1 MMTERRYGFRFSG
14 VEGGLLVGSVLL
26 ASFLIFVSGVYVG
39 REVAGR
45 KVVPQTPIVRARVV
59 FPPDPVVMRTAPP
72 NDALAMRTTTPT
84 TAPVA
89 GPGTK
94 EKGMSPVPPVAR
106 PDTSPL
112 VERGKPGPA
121 SLPAN
126 VPSAET
132 KTQRIEPSPFVSE
145 ESIPSR
151 AKSQG
156 GPFTPK
162 SPAALASHTD
172 KRPSD
177 TSPRNDSIE
186 KKPTTVTVARA
197 EKVETQMRAPG
208 LTPETRHPIEEKDKE
223 AKPTA
228 PSVKKETKQLAGW
241 RVQVGAT
248 TYEETAHDMAREL
261 RELGYSPLVSKV
273 QMNGETLYRVRIG
286 KFNKQGEAV
295 AAVGRFRREGRFSQA
310 YLVSE

>member
-1 MMTERRYGFRFSG
+1 MTERRYGFRFSG
-14 VEGGLLVGSVLL
+14 LEGGLLVGSVLL

-45 KVVPQTPIVRARVV
+45 KVVTQTPIVRAPVT
-59 FPPDPVVMRTAPP
+59 FPPDPVVMRTTPP
-72 NDALAMRTTTPT
+72 NDALAMRTTAATPT
-84 TAPVA
+84 PMA
-89 GPGTK
+89 GPGAK
-94 EKGMSPVPPVAR
+94 EQAMSPAPPVAR

-112 VERGKPGPA
+112 VEREKLRPA

-132 KTQRIEPSPFVSE
+132 KTQKIESSPFISE

-156 GPFTPK
+156 GPFAPK
-162 SPAALASHTD
+162 SPAALASRTD
-172 KRPSD
+172 KRPPA
-177 TSPRNDSIE
+177 TGSPNGSVE
-186 KKPTTVTVARA
+186 KKSTAVTVARA
-197 EKVETQMRAPG
+197 EKVEAQMRAPG
-208 LTPETRHPIEEKDKE
+208 LDPEARRPTEEKDKE
-223 AKPTA
+223 AKPTV
-228 PSVKKETKQLAGW
+228 PGVRKETKQLAGW

-273 QMNGETLYRVRIG
+273 HMNGETLYRVRVG